1 MIASPQPSSH
11 NQLKSLNSFSASL
24 LGDKSYGLELRRFA
38 VFFCGC
44 FVPTIMKADGLGPF
58 KKSKTFL
65 QAILCCSL
73 PGDFISAGPDYLTVQ
88 WMGHG
93 IKVPVEIFIN
103 RHLMDIS
110 AHRRAITA
118 GHPQVALWR
127 HISGKVHTH
136 CFELCEPIGYGQRR
150 EIRFPNNSGISPYR
164 CRLLEPE
171 CCSCCYS
178 QPKDPDNPR
187 QSHSL
192 CSRLIQPHGLVL
204 RSDPLPAIAESCQ
217 CTRTVLP
224 VKGRSGENASFNPP

>member
-88 WMGHG
+88 CMGHG
-93 IKVPVEIFIN
+93 IKVPVEIFID
-103 RHLMDIS
+103 RHLFDIS
-110 AHRRAITA
+110 AHRCPVAA
-118 GHPQVALWR
+118 SHSQVSLRR
-127 HISGKVHTH
+127 HISCEVDPH
-136 CFELCEPIGYGQRR
+136 CFEPCETIANGQRR
-150 EIRFPNNSGISPYR
+150 KFISCITLTFQCGLPAH
-164 CRLLEPE
+164 
-171 CCSCCYS
+171 
-178 QPKDPDNPR
+178 DR
-187 QSHSL
+187 QSVAL
-192 CSRLIQPHGLVL
+192 TVIDDRKV
-204 RSDPLPAIAESCQ
+204 AIF
-217 CTRTVLP
+217 P
-224 VKGRSGENASFNPP
+224 VKRVRCVVG